1 MSAAAPREELL
12 ARAVALRPALI
23 EAAPETERRAY
34 CPEWLHH
41 EFLDAGFYRMLVPRR
56 YGGLEV
62 GIEAFHEVVIE
73 LAAGD
78 VGTAWGVC
86 LASAHAMHVATLFD
100 EPVQAE
106 LFGDGEFRCPAVAA
120 PAGSARRVA
129 GGWEI
134 SGTWGYC
141 SGAPYATHFLG
152 QTFEAGGDRPGQILL
167 FIVGRSQWQMLDDW
181 GDTLGLRGSGSH
193 SLRLDGAR
201 VPSAHVLEGTWMVDT
216 DTRNAPGPRIHGN
229 PLYAG
234 RTLAIFQAELGALA
248 LGGVRGALE
257 RYAEIARTRMT
268 QRPPIVA
275 RHLDPDYQRWYGSAI
290 ARAHCAQAL
299 LLAVARH
306 WTELGRRQ
314 LEEGRPFTRADDLR
328 LNTVARE
335 ALNFAWAAMQEDL
348 FRTAGTSAT
357 RAGERIERI
366 FRDVA
371 TDWGHFG
378 NIARDWSA
386 RELARER
393 LGVAPMTAARP
404 DRGREAMDR

>member
-1 MSAAAPREELL
+1 VSAAPEPRALIE
-12 ARAVALRPALI
+12 RAIALRPALI
-23 EAAPETERRAY
+23 EAAPETERRGH
-34 CPEWLHH
+34 CPEWLHR

-62 GIEAFHEVVIE
+62 DITTFLEVVIE

-78 VGTAWGVC
+78 VGAAWGVC
-86 LASAHAMHVATLFD
+86 LASAHAMHVATLFE

-106 LFGDGEFRCPAVAA
+106 LFGEGDFRCPAVAA
-120 PAGSARRVA
+120 PAGSARRVE

-134 SGTWGYC
+134 SGTWSYC
-141 SGAPYATHFLG
+141 SGAPYATHYLG
-152 QTFEAGGDRPGQILL
+152 QTFEAGRSPGQILL
-167 FIVGRSQWQMLDDW
+167 FIAPRSQWTMLDDW
-181 GDTLGLRGSGSH
+181 GDVLGLRGSGSQ
-193 SLRLDGAR
+193 SIRIDAARLPAG
-201 VPSAHVLEGTWMVDT
+201 HVLEGTWMVDT
-216 DTRNAPGPRIHGN
+216 DTRLAPGPRLHGN

-248 LGGVRGALE
+248 VGGVKGALE
-257 RYAEIARTRMT
+257 RYAEIARTRTT

-290 ARAHCAQAL
+290 ARVYCAQAL
-299 LLAVARH
+299 LLAVGRH
-306 WTELGRRQ
+306 WTALGARQ
-314 LEEGRPFTRADDLR
+314 LHEGLPFTRADDLR

-335 ALNFAWAAMQEDL
+335 ALNLAWTAMHEDL

-357 RAGERIERI
+357 RAGERMERI

-386 RELARER
+386 RERARER
-393 LGVAPMTAARP
+393 LGLAPPTAARP
-404 DRGREAMDR
+404 ERPREAASR